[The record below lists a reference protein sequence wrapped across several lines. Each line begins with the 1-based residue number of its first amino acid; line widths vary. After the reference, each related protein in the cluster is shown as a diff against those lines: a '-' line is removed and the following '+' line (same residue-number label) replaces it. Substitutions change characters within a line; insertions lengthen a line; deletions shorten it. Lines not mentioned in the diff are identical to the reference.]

1 MGVTISG
8 RLVTGQGKGASFTR
22 LPWAREQFL
31 ARLGIDPHP
40 GTLNL
45 VMDEADAR
53 SSWDALRARPGEP
66 IQPPE
71 RGFCAARC
79 YPVRLEGWLPGAI
92 VLPEVPGYP
101 TSQVEVISAL
111 PLRETLSR
119 SDGDRISLETSDP
132 LRVRGVLFDVDGTL
146 VDSLEEFRGA
156 AARVVPGLRETLE
169 TLRRRAVSLGIATG
183 SDEAS
188 CEPLH
193 REALMG
199 YFAAAVTGGDDEARK
214 PDPGVLLECAAALGL
229 MPTEAAYVGDTPLDI
244 AAAKAAGMAAVAVLT
259 GAGGSALLSRSG
271 PDRIIASVA
280 LLPDLLEVP

>member
-8 RLVTGQGKGASFTR
+8 RLVTGQGQGASFTR

-45 VMDEADAR
+45 VLDEADAR
-53 SSWDALRARPGEP
+53 EGWQALRALPGEP

-71 RGFCAARC
+71 PSFCAARC
-79 YPVRLEGWLPGAI
+79 YPARLEGWLPGAI

-101 TSQVEVISAL
+101 ASQVEVISAL
-111 PLRETLSR
+111 PLRETLSC
-119 SDGDRISLETSDP
+119 SDGDRISLEASDP

-146 VDSLEEFRGA
+146 VDSLEAFRVA
-156 AARVVPGLRETLE
+156 AACVVPGLRETLE
-169 TLRRRAVSLGIATG
+169 TLRGRAACLGIATG

-188 CEPLH
+188 YEPLH
-193 REALMG
+193 REGLMG
-199 YFAAAVTGGDDEARK
+199 YFAAVVTGGDVEPRK
-214 PDPGVLLECAAALGL
+214 PDPEVLLECAAALGVE
-229 MPTEAAYVGDTPLDI
+229 PSEAVYVGDTPLDI

-259 GAGGSALLSRSG
+259 GAGDSAQLSRSG

-280 LLPDLLEVP
+280 VLPDLLEVP

>member
-8 RLVTGQGKGASFTR
+8 RLVTGQGRGASFTQ
-22 LPWAREQFL
+22 LPWAREQFV
-31 ARLGIDPHP
+31 ARLGVDPHP

-45 VMDEADAR
+45 VLDEADAR
-53 SSWDALRARPGEP
+53 RSWEALRGRPGEA

-71 RGFCAARC
+71 PSFCAARC

-101 TSQVEVISAL
+101 RSQVEVISAL

-119 SDGDRISLETSDP
+119 SDGDRISLEASDP

-146 VDSLEEFRGA
+146 VESLEAFRVV

-169 TLRRRAVSLGIATG
+169 ALRGRAVRLGIATG
-183 SDEAS
+183 SGEAS

-193 REALMG
+193 REGLMG
-199 YFAAAVTGGDDEARK
+199 YFAAAVTGGGVEPRK
-214 PDPGVLLECAAALGL
+214 PDPGALLECAAALGVD
-229 MPTEAAYVGDTPLDI
+229 PPEAVYVGDTPLDI

-259 GAGGSALLSRSG
+259 GAGDSALLSRSG

>member
-31 ARLGIDPHP
+31 AHVGIDPYP

-45 VMDEADAR
+45 ALDEADTRR
-53 SSWDALRARPGEP
+53 SWEALRARPGEP

-71 RGFCAARC
+71 PGSCAARC
-79 YPVRLEGWLPGAI
+79 YRVRLEGWLPGAI

-111 PLRETLSR
+111 PLRETLACA
-119 SDGDRISLETSDP
+119 DGDRISLEASDP

-146 VDSLEEFRGA
+146 VDSLEASRVVA
-156 AARVVPGLRETLE
+156 AGVVPGLRETLE
-169 TLRRRAVSLGIATG
+169 TLRHRGAWLGIATG
-183 SDEAS
+183 SDAAS
-188 CEPLH
+188 CEPLR
-193 REALMG
+193 REDLMG
-199 YFAAAVTGGDDEARK
+199 YFAAAVTGGDVAPRK
-214 PDPGVLLECAAALGL
+214 PDPEILLECATALGVE
-229 MPTEAAYVGDTPLDI
+229 PREAVYVSDTPRDI
-244 AAAKAAGMAAVAVLT
+244 AAARAAGMAAVAVLT
-259 GAGGSALLSRSG
+259 GVGDSALLSRSG
-271 PDRIIASVA
+271 PDRIIASVV